1 MSLHAERCR
10 FTAVSWDFTEIEFAN
25 LVGYRPIEV
34 DLYRK
39 AQPGPNQVPSAG
51 PIRAHM

>member
-25 LVGYRPIEV
+25 LVGYR
-34 DLYRK
+34 LYRK